1 MREACP
7 IVHQVCTGDAIATP
21 PPIRIRFTRAM
32 AHPRRYPL
40 PRRGDPNTGA
50 RGRGDMSDW
59 PRNGA
64 LLRGVKH
71 DVNGTPWLEVGARAP
86 AIRFAR
92 ETVASSSR
100 RVL

>member
-1 MREACP
+1 MLSRR
-7 IVHQVCTGDAIATP
+7 HP
-21 PPIRIRFTRAM
+21 PYAYGLRGRWLIRDDT
-32 AHPRRYPL
+32 

-86 AIRFAR
+86 AIRLAC
-92 ETVASSSR
+92 ETIASSSR

>member
-1 MREACP
+1 
-7 IVHQVCTGDAIATP
+7 
-21 PPIRIRFTRAM
+21 
-32 AHPRRYPL
+32 
-40 PRRGDPNTGA
+40 
-50 RGRGDMSDW
+50 MSDW